1 MYALVEIKGRQYK
14 VEKGIHPEGQ
24 QHRSGSRNYSVEFDN
39 VLMLN
44 DGKKV
49 TLGQPYVKGAKVSAT
64 VSDHGREKK
73 VVVLKYKK
81 RKNYTRTQGHRQG
94 FTVIKI
100 DDILSK

>member
-14 VEKGIHPEGQ
+14 VEKGSTLKVNSIAQEAGT
-24 QHRSGSRNYSVEFDN
+24 SVEFDN

>member
-1 MYALVEIKGRQYK
+1 MYALVEIKGRQYR
-14 VEKGIHPEGQ
+14 VEKGTTLKVNSISQEA
-24 QHRSGSRNYSVEFDN
+24 GSTVEFDN

-73 VVVLKYKK
+73 IVVLKYKR

-94 FTVIKI
+94 FTVIKV

>member
-1 MYALVEIKGRQYK
+1 MYALVEIKGRQYR
-14 VEKGIHPEGQ
+14 VEKGTTLKVNSISQEA
-24 QHRSGSRNYSVEFDN
+24 GSTVEFDN

>member
-1 MYALVEIKGRQYK
+1 MYALVEIKGRQYR
-14 VEKGIHPEGQ
+14 VEKGTTLKVNSISQEA
-24 QHRSGSRNYSVEFDN
+24 GSTVEFDN

-73 VVVLKYKK
+73 DCRSEVQKAEELHPNSGSSTGFYCD
-81 RKNYTRTQGHRQG
+81 QGR
-94 FTVIKI
+94 
-100 DDILSK
+100 